1 MDERSDI
8 FACGVLMSEMF
19 CGGMPYVGSN
29 TMEIYQAQM
38 SGTTISPSSLWP
50 EIPPE
55 LEALILRCVQCAP
68 DARFVSAGDLGV
80 ALSRLRS

>member
-1 MDERSDI
+1 MKLKLTI
-8 FACGVLMSEMF
+8 IIVLLFSITHI
-19 CGGMPYVGSN
+19 GSN